1 MIPNPFMGA
10 FFAFEGANFCGKST
24 QFEKAFASLLKQYGK
39 HAASLIPYSIS
50 HGVNIVRTK
59 EPNKDKYWG
68 RRIYKELK
76 TVGGIHATDPM
87 GFQTWYACDSKE
99 NLKSVVIPALRLGSI
114 VLTDRFRPSL
124 VHGART
130 RADLG
135 ELMRIN
141 ESIIGEDLI
150 WPDAIFIFDVSVE
163 TALARLASK
172 RVVPDMQETREGLE
186 ITIPMYRNFAEYFPR
201 ANCHIIDANG
211 NDQEAI
217 AAKVMEI
224 VTSIL
229 KAKQY
234 IPVGA

>member
-24 QFEKAFASLLKQYGK
+24 QFEKAFASLLGRYGK
-39 HAASLIPYSIS
+39 QAASLVPY
-50 HGVNIVRTK
+50 GVSRGVTVVRTK

-76 TVGGIHATDPM
+76 TVGGIHTTNPM

-99 NLKSVVIPALRLGSI
+99 NLKNIIIPALRLGSI
-114 VLTDRFRPSL
+114 VVTDRFRPSL

-130 RADLG
+130 PADLA
-135 ELMRIN
+135 ELMRMN

-150 WPDAIFIFDVSVE
+150 WPDAIFIFDVSIE

-201 ANCHIIDANG
+201 ANCHIIDANSI
-211 NDQEAI
+211 DQEAI

-224 VTSIL
+224 MTPIL
-229 KAKQY
+229 KVKQY
-234 IPVGA
+234 TLVGA